1 MQPIIGIDNTGD
13 VVPTG
18 VMAQPMPVQQQH
30 PAVAMPRGGNGLQIP
45 TSMEQMKGQ
54 ATTLLKKIAPTPP
67 AQPPAQSPNPKSE
80 GIQSGPMQLGG
91 GDSHDTDLVIGGKTL
106 FLNDYRKT
114 KARFWYAD
122 IRASICPDF
131 TNLH

>member
-67 AQPPAQSPNPKSE
+67 AQPPAQSPNPKSG

-91 GDSHDTDLVIGGKTL
+91 GDSHDTDLVIGGKTY
-106 FLNDYRKT
+106 FLMIIGKQKLVFGSLT
-114 KARFWYAD
+114 
-122 IRASICPDF
+122 
-131 TNLH
+131 

>member
-67 AQPPAQSPNPKSE
+67 AQPPAQSPNPKSG

-91 GDSHDTDLVIGGKTL
+91 GDSHDTDLVIGGKTY
-106 FLNDYRKT
+106 FLIDYWKT
-114 KARFWYAD
+114 KARFRYAD
-122 IRASICPDF
+122 IRASK
-131 TNLH
+131 